1 MSLVSF
7 RSCENCSLL
16 GCSNTFKSIKTNL
29 GLTYYIKKQSMAKA
43 FIRETILI
51 KLQVSNQQTVKK
63 KKEKPVP
70 DTDIFRG
77 PFRYFDWL
85 MFILDN
91 LNILL
96 LDMGDFSSAR
106 RPTANLH
113 VVEPSKLG
121 EISLTIHAFN
131 MWERVCI
138 QSFFCFI
145 FSCICTE

>member
-1 MSLVSF
+1 MRLVSF
-7 RSCENCSLL
+7 RSCKNCSLL
-16 GCSNTFKSIKTNL
+16 GHSNTFKSIQTNL
-29 GLTYYIKKQSMAKA
+29 GLTYYVKKQSMAKA

-51 KLQVSNQQTVKK
+51 KLQASNQQTVKK
-63 KKEKPVP
+63 KK
-70 DTDIFRG
+70 TDIFQG

-121 EISLTIHAFN
+121 EISLTVHAFN
-131 MWERVCI
+131 VWERVCI

-145 FSCICTE
+145 FSRICTE

>member
-7 RSCENCSLL
+7 RSCKNCSLL
-16 GCSNTFKSIKTNL
+16 GRSNTFKSIKDKPWTNIL
-29 GLTYYIKKQSMAKA
+29 CKEAK
-43 FIRETILI
+43 FGKSVHQRDHFDKVTS
-51 KLQVSNQQTVKK
+51 LQPANSKK
-63 KKEKPVP
+63 KKKNPVS

-131 MWERVCI
+131 LWERVCI

>member
-1 MSLVSF
+1 MRLVSF
-7 RSCENCSLL
+7 RSCRNYSLL
-16 GCSNTFKSIKTNL
+16 GRSNTFKSIQTNL
-29 GLTYYIKKQSMAKA
+29 GLTYYVKKQSLAKA

-51 KLQVSNQQTVKK
+51 KLQASNQQTVKK
-63 KKEKPVP
+63 KKTRFQ
-70 DTDIFRG
+70 TDIFRG

-131 MWERVCI
+131 VWERVCI

-145 FSCICTE
+145 FSYICTE